1 MNEKQIVQDDV
12 NNVCQLSKP
21 VIVVF

>member
-12 NNVCQLSKP
+12 NNVCQLSKQ